1 MTTAL
6 ESHNAGTA
14 KISSVIVTVAVALVF
29 GRIVSVTRLVQ
40 ADWRGTTIGP
50 SVPFPMLGANDRSRW
65 VTVRALLENGSY
77 SIGQRDPATA
87 TAKNPAGDTGLVFE
101 KDWKTIDKVLDP
113 QTGRYYS
120 SKPPWLATLVAGECW
135 LLERI
140 LGWELSDPRTPLF
153 GIVLLTFNWLPF
165 LAYMAAVA
173 VWARQERWSAW
184 SSTYLLMAAGMGTF
198 TSSFAVTLNNHVPAT
213 CAVAL
218 ALLFL
223 RRAIEHRNE
232 AAATDLLVSGLFAG
246 FAASFD
252 LPALCFGVAGLIVA
266 IHFCGLGRCVV
277 YILGAAIPA
286 AGFLLTNYLALGRLT
301 PIYAEFGG
309 PWYQYAGGYWDPA
322 EQARQGIDFADE
334 TKWIYGFHLLLG
346 HHGLFSL
353 TPVLIL
359 GALGALSGI
368 VSSRSAY
375 KYAQDRLALPWLA
388 WMCLGTMIIVIA
400 FYIWRTNNYGGKT
413 IGPRWLMW
421 LSPLLLLSMQP
432 VLDRPS
438 QRRWA
443 SWLFL
448 TLLALSVASV
458 SYNLAN
464 PWVDPWLL
472 DWLTANGW
480 IQY

>member
-1 MTTAL
+1 MTAAKSDDARTA
-6 ESHNAGTA
+6 T
-14 KISSVIVTVAVALVF
+14 ISSVIVTAAVALVF
-29 GRIVSVTRLVQ
+29 SRIVTVTRLTRS
-40 ADWRGTTIGP
+40 DWAARTTGP
-50 SVPFPMLGANDRSRW
+50 AVAFPMLGANDRSRW

-77 SIGQRDPATA
+77 SIGKRDPADA

-113 QTGRYYS
+113 ETGRYYS

-135 LLERI
+135 LLQR
-140 LGWELSDPRTPLF
+140 LFGWELSDPRTPLF
-153 GIVLLTFNWLPF
+153 GIVLLTFNWMPF
-165 LAYMAAVA
+165 LAYMVALA
-173 VWARQERWSAW
+173 VWARQERWSPW

-213 CAVAL
+213 CAVAV

-223 RRAIEHRNE
+223 QQAIEHRNGTPAE
-232 AAATDLLVSGLFAG
+232 FVIAGFFAG
-246 FAASFD
+246 CAASLE
-252 LPALCFGVAGLIVA
+252 LPALCFTVAGLMAV
-266 IHFCGLGRCVV
+266 FYWCGLGRGVC

-322 EQARQGIDFADE
+322 EQARGGIDWANE
-334 TKWIYGFHLLLG
+334 TKWVYGFHLLLG
-346 HHGLFSL
+346 HHGLFTL

-359 GALGALSGI
+359 GALGALFS
-368 VSSRSAY
+368 VASSRSRDQ
-375 KYAQDRLALPWLA
+375 YAQDGRTLLWLA
-388 WMCLGTMIIVIA
+388 WICLGTLIIVVA
-400 FYIWRTNNYGGKT
+400 FYTWRTNNYGGRT
-413 IGPRWLMW
+413 MGPRWLIW
-421 LSPLLLLSMQP
+421 LSPLLLLCMQP
-432 VLDRPS
+432 VLDRPG
-438 QRRWA
+438 QRQWI
-443 SWLFL
+443 SLLFL
-448 TLLALSVASV
+448 TLLAVSVASA
-458 SYNLAN
+458 SYSLSN